1 MTAVS
6 DGLAHLSKL
15 FVGQLPRRVADIA
28 DHFTALAQQNW
39 DLARL
44 DMLHRLVH
52 GLTGSAGTFGLPK
65 VSDAAQ
71 LLEQA
76 LARHL
81 GQTSAPNDW
90 GPLQATFQHL
100 LTVVETELGSTSS
113 QIKPTLKRP
122 VRSPM
127 IYVVDDDKE
136 QTEHL
141 RHVLLS
147 ANYQVRS
154 FNTLEQFRI
163 ACQEKA
169 WPSAIIMDV
178 IFPESAKAGPLAIAE
193 LRAQCPPDLP
203 VIFTSVRDD
212 LEVRLMAYR
221 AGAVR
226 YLTKP
231 IYPNLLLE
239 LMGHLTL
246 RAPTEPYRVLLVDD
260 DLLLVQAISAMLR
273 QAGMKVR
280 SETSALKATQ
290 ALGEFNPDVL
300 LLDLYMPNFNGTD
313 LAMVLREQD
322 QYAALPIIFLS
333 TETDLSKQNVA
344 LKLGGDD
351 FLLKPVQALPL
362 IQSVSKHAKR
372 RREILQSSHLEYQRE
387 LDKSQQEFKEKIAR
401 ELDHEKHLH
410 ADFVSNLCVPL
421 RTPLNVILG
430 YAQLLQ
436 MKHEGINESPES
448 VSDSAREIAKAGQQL
463 LSSVNDLLDLA
474 KIDANRMEM
483 QLGPVWLNEVFI
495 AIESSLL
502 ATAKANQVNLIFS
515 QQDRRNIIVRADGN
529 RLIQV
534 LNYLVLYAIKT
545 CGSPH
550 TVNVNWHMNSR
561 QALRIVV
568 QSKAGAPDAEQ
579 WRRIIQRNYDA
590 NSGDSQIGLVI
601 AHYLVE
607 HMEARLGVDAVL
619 DQALFWLELQQ
630 ITDPDLLHAPNY
642 MEEPMQVKMGNSKR
656 KVLYI
661 EDSVTNQ
668 RLMRKILLR
677 RPHLVLEEAPNAE
690 VGLPLARTLQPDLIL
705 LDLNLPGMNG
715 YTALPELR
723 RIPGLEQTPVIAIT
737 ANAMKGDAERG
748 LGAGFAA
755 YVVKPIDI
763 NRLYGL
769 LDHILPAP
777 GA

>member
-28 DHFTALAQQNW
+28 EHFTNLSQQGW
-39 DLARL
+39 DLTRL
-44 DMLHRLVH
+44 DILHRLVH
-52 GLTGSAGTFGLPK
+52 GLTGSAGTFGMPA

-76 LARHL
+76 LSRHL
-81 GQTSAPNDW
+81 GQTTPPTDW
-90 GPLQATFQHL
+90 GSLQATFQHL
-100 LTVVETELGSTSS
+100 LNVVEAERGAPSS
-113 QIKPTLKRP
+113 QIKPTFKRP

-127 IYVVDDDKE
+127 IYVVDNDKE
-136 QTEHL
+136 QSEHL

-147 ANYQVRS
+147 ANYQVRC
-154 FNTLEQFRI
+154 FNTLEQFHT

-169 WPSAIIMDV
+169 WPSVVIMDFV
-178 IFPESAKAGPLAIAE
+178 FPESAKAGALAIAE

-212 LEVRLMAYR
+212 LEARLMAYR
-221 AGAVR
+221 VGAVR
-226 YLTKP
+226 YLVKP

-239 LMGHLTL
+239 LMAHLTL

-280 SETSALKATQ
+280 TETSALKATQ
-290 ALGEFNPDVL
+290 ALPEFNPDVL

-322 QYAALPIIFLS
+322 QYTALPIIFLS
-333 TETDLSKQNVA
+333 TETDLAKQNVA

-362 IQSVSKHAKR
+362 IQSVSTHAKR

-387 LDKSQQEFKEKIAR
+387 LDKTQQEFKEKIAR
-401 ELDHEKHLH
+401 ELDYEKHLH
-410 ADFVSNLCVPL
+410 ADFIGNLCVPL

-430 YAQLLQ
+430 YSQLLQ
-436 MKHEGINESPES
+436 MKHEGINEDPES
-448 VSDSAREIAKAGQQL
+448 VAESAREIARAGGQL
-463 LSSVNDLLDLA
+463 LSTINDLLDLS
-474 KIDANRMEM
+474 KIDANRMEI
-483 QLGPVWLNEVFI
+483 QLGPVWLDEVFI
-495 AIESSLL
+495 AIESNLIQ
-502 ATAKANQVNLIFS
+502 AAKTNQVNLIIS
-515 QQDRRNIIVRADGN
+515 QQDRKNIIVRADGN

-534 LNYLVLYAIKT
+534 LNYLILYAIKT
-545 CGSPH
+545 CSSPH
-550 TVNVNWHMNSR
+550 TVSVNWHMNTR
-561 QALRIVV
+561 QSLRIVV
-568 QSKAGAPDAEQ
+568 QSKGGVPDAEQ

-607 HMEARLGVDAVL
+607 HMEAKLGVDVVL
-619 DQALFWLELQQ
+619 DQALFWIELQQ
-630 ITDPDLLHAPNY
+630 IIDTDLLHTH
-642 MEEPMQVKMGNSKR
+642 ETLEPALPGKPGNAKR

-705 LDLNLPGMNG
+705 LDLNLPGMSG

-755 YVVKPIDI
+755 YVVKPINI
-763 NRLYGL
+763 NRLYAL

-777 GA
+777 SI